1 MLLDSSFK
9 SLSIWNPIIEKMEC
23 RLVGWKRLHLSK
35 EGGLTLL
42 KSTLSSLLTYFL
54 SLFTIPASVAK
65 RIERLQRNFL
75 WDSTDE
81 APRHHL
87 VRWDNVCSPF
97 ANGGLGI
104 RKLVDFNRALLGKWL
119 WRFGLEET
127 RLWRRVLVARHGV
140 VAGGWCTHLVR
151 GSHGCGVWKSIMMG
165 WDSFA
170 KHVSFKVGIGSQI
183 RLWHDRWCE
192 DCPLKEVY
200 PFLFDVASN
209 REAIV
214 ADVLTRQDG
223 GGEWN
228 VTFIRNFNDWE
239 MDGML
244 SLFNLLYS
252 HIPTRVCEDVLLW
265 RLKSTGIFDIR
276 SFYKALRGPSRILF
290 PWRSVW
296 CSKGP

>member
-1 MLLDSSFK
+1 MSYLGMLLDSSFK
-9 SLSIWNPIIEKMEC
+9 SLSVWNPIIEKMEC

-104 RKLVDFNRALLGKWL
+104 RKLVDFNWALLGKWL
-119 WRFGLEET
+119 WRFGLKET

-214 ADVLTRQDG
+214 ADVLTRQDAG
-223 GGEWN
+223 G
-228 VTFIRNFNDWE
+228 
-239 MDGML
+239 
-244 SLFNLLYS
+244 
-252 HIPTRVCEDVLLW
+252 
-265 RLKSTGIFDIR
+265 
-276 SFYKALRGPSRILF
+276 
-290 PWRSVW
+290 
-296 CSKGP
+296 